1 MNNCATSFVDDF
13 QWAVIRLATLQR
25 QKSEEGRLLFATV
38 TLLSPDRPPP
48 PKMDGVEHQKLGKT
62 GMTVFFRRT
71 VLSARDAVDWYRSL
85 GEGNSKTPV
94 PSRSEDIESDK
105 DGVLTIIVSDFVD
118 DPIWPNLGLPMGDG
132 FFTQP
137 SERSN
142 PAPFIGST
150 PARVH
155 RRFGNTESFEA
166 LLANDVALAFI
177 ARRLHINLRNYP
189 EYLGSVALVVPDP
202 IIKKINNFLIPASN
216 RNGERIFYRFVPR
229 SGQTLDKL
237 KITMFDEQAC
247 LLSNFETQDIPTDGI
262 LEIDKGSCLGMYGY
276 VITHPVHG
284 VLLYHPPTGFM
295 RTMHS
300 NISIVDQVRKVSVPT
315 GESSKSSQTEY
326 SVHRTQNVQSRVIGD
341 EPTVPNV
348 NVNVNVRVRVAAR
361 QREKAANA
369 ARYDQHWFGDGKRE
383 EAMAFVRTRVGRA
396 RNLILVADPYFGVL
410 QIPQY
415 LLAITS
421 DTVKVKILTSRLA
434 FEGGYTPED
443 GQEGEASPV
452 TTTPLVEKLNR
463 FSGEIERVKKEGNA
477 DVEVMVLLGKSPVL
491 HDRFLVVDEDVWFL
505 GNSLNAL
512 GERASMIIKLPN
524 PDEVLRELEKMLK
537 QANTF
542 NTYLN
547 QRIKASEN
555 VNK

>member
-1 MNNCATSFVDDF
+1 
-13 QWAVIRLATLQR
+13 
-25 QKSEEGRLLFATV
+25 
-38 TLLSPDRPPP
+38 
-48 PKMDGVEHQKLGKT
+48 MDGVESQKLGKT

-71 VLSARDAVDWYRSL
+71 ILNAQDAVDWYRSL
-85 GEGNSKTPV
+85 GEGDSKTPT
-94 PSRSEDIESDK
+94 PSRSEDIEADK
-105 DGVLTIIVSDFVD
+105 DGVLTIIVSNLVD
-118 DPIWPNLGLPMGDG
+118 DPIWPNLGLPMGEG
-132 FFTQP
+132 LLAQP
-137 SERSN
+137 SGRSN

-155 RRFGNTESFEA
+155 RRFGNMENFET
-166 LLANDVALAFI
+166 LLANDAALAFI
-177 ARRLHINLRNYP
+177 ARRLHINLRGYP

-202 IIKKINNFLIPASN
+202 IIKQIDNFLIPASN
-216 RNGERIFYRFVPR
+216 GHGERIFYRFVPR
-229 SGQTLDKL
+229 PKQTLDGL
-237 KITMFDEQAC
+237 KIAMFDEQSY
-247 LLSNFETQDIPTDGI
+247 LLSNFETMDIPADGI
-262 LEIDKGSCLGMYGY
+262 LEIDKGSCLGRYGY

-284 VLLYHPPTGFM
+284 VLVHHPPAGFM

-300 NISIVDQVRKVSVPT
+300 NISIVNQVRKVNVPI

-348 NVNVNVRVRVAAR
+348 NVRVGVAAR

-443 GQEGEASPV
+443 GQEGDAFPV
-452 TTTPLVEKLNR
+452 ATTPLVEKLNQ
-463 FSGEIERVKKEGNA
+463 FSEEIERVKKEGNA

-491 HDRFLVVDEDVWFL
+491 HDRFLVVDDDVWFL
-505 GNSLNAL
+505 GNSLNTL

-524 PDEVLRELEKMLK
+524 PDEVLLELEKMLK

-542 NTYLN
+542 DAYRQ

-555 VNK
+555 INK